1 MPANAPRRRILVIK
15 HGALGDF
22 VLATGPFTA
31 IRAHHLGDSVTLLTT
46 PPFAD
51 FARLSSLFDEVWT
64 DTRPGPFALGAW
76 LDLIRRLRQGDFARV
91 YDLQTSDRSS
101 LYFRFFGRPKP
112 EWSGIA
118 RGCSHPH
125 TNPNRTRMHTVDRQ
139 ADQLRVAG
147 IQHVPHPDL
156 TWANT
161 DISGLGLPK
170 RYALLVPGGSAHRP
184 GKRWPPARYAEL
196 ASRFAARGLTPVAV
210 GGAEDRGLT
219 HVAAGAGGQDLAG
232 QTSLAELVEIARGA
246 EFAVGNDSG
255 PMHVAATVARR
266 AVVLFSHESDPALCA
281 PRGPEVRI
289 VRKPRLA
296 DVTVDEVADI
306 ALIGQDLLMKSSP
319 AGGGG

>member
-1 MPANAPRRRILVIK
+1 MPTPIGRRRILVIK

-31 IRAHHLGDSVTLLTT
+31 IRAHHLADSVTLLTT

-64 DTRPGPFALGAW
+64 DTRPGPFQVGAW
-76 LDLIRRLRQGDFARV
+76 LDLIHRLRGGGFARV

-101 LYFRFFGRPKP
+101 LYFRFFARPKP

-118 RGCSHPH
+118 PGASHRH
-125 TNPNRTRMHTVDRQ
+125 TNPNRTRMHTIDRQ
-139 ADQLRVAG
+139 ADQLRAAG
-147 IQHVPHPDL
+147 IDHTPHPDL
-156 TWANT
+156 SWSRT

-184 GKRWPPARYAEL
+184 AKRWPAAKYAEL
-196 ASRFAARGLTPVAV
+196 ASRLAARGLTPVAV
-210 GGAEDRGLT
+210 GGAEDRAVT
-219 HVAAGAGGQDLAG
+219 HGAVAAGGQDLAG

-246 EFAVGNDSG
+246 ELAVGNDSG
-255 PMHVAATVARR
+255 PMHVAATVGCR

-289 VRKPRLA
+289 LRKPKLA
-296 DVTVDEVADI
+296 DLSVDEVAEV
-306 ALIGQDLLMKSSP
+306 ALKGQDLKVF
-319 AGGGG
+319 G